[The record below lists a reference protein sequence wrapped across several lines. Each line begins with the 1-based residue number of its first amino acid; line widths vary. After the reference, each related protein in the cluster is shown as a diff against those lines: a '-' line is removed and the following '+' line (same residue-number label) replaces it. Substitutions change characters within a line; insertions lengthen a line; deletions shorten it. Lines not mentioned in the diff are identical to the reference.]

1 MASGKS
7 MSRVIGDIYSY
18 SCLVSRDFAGANFR
32 VTAKSPRARFD
43 SVGPPK
49 RQAAHTAPLAAVR
62 TWVSAGSISQGRSIS
77 QGLEESQQL
86 FLLRFTQ
93 IAESPDDM
101 FSLAFVPLDGV
112 LQRE

>member
-7 MSRVIGDIYSY
+7 MSRVIRDIYSY
-18 SCLVSRDFAGANFR
+18 SCLLSRDFAGANFR

-43 SVGPPK
+43 SHGPPK
-49 RQAAHTAPLAAVR
+49 RQAAHTAPLPLSALG
-62 TWVSAGSISQGRSIS
+62 VSAS

-86 FLLRFTQ
+86 FLLRFAQ

-101 FSLAFVPLDGV
+101 FSLALVPLDGV